1 VQDVSVLMIGNSIND
16 NLQMAVCETPN
27 FKFYK
32 FAWFP
37 KVIKSF
43 DLLKANIL

>member
-1 VQDVSVLMIGNSIND
+1 
-16 NLQMAVCETPN
+16 MAVCETSN
-27 FKFYK
+27 FEFYK

-37 KVIKSF
+37 KVIKIL